1 MYKLLVSFFRV
12 MSFCVLLSSSRTTF
26 GQAVSA
32 TLLGTVSD
40 ASGAAVPKVKVTI
53 AAPATGATS
62 SVETNSSGNYTFPDL
77 TPGIYSITG
86 EAQGFKREVRA
97 SVDVIVNS
105 TTRVDLVLQNG
116 SVTETVTVTDAPPVL
131 QTDRADVSFKL
142 EAQEVEDMPLA
153 VNRNF
158 QGLLNLIPGS
168 TPATFEHS
176 QFFNAQGSLQTRVNG
191 VPRQGN
197 SYQIEGI
204 DDTERTGLL
213 QIIIPPAEAIQT
225 VDISTNN
232 FEAEL
237 GRATGAV
244 TNVILKS
251 GTNDYHGFAEEF
263 LQNQAFNAKNYFS
276 TTLPHVAYSY
286 YGGGIG
292 GPLVKEKLFFYFDY
306 LRTSDHEANNN
317 NLTIPLKAFST
328 PVPCKTGGG
337 QCLDLSSAINPSTGA
352 GVIYDPATGAAS
364 GSGRSK
370 FANNQIPLSRVNP
383 VSLKIL
389 QALPAENRPV
399 SNGYTLANDYNAN
412 LAFVK
417 SSDTYDAKVDY
428 TLTSKD
434 RLSARFSYQK
444 VNVFQAPAFGAFLGG
459 PAQGAFE
466 AIGTVGSYSTGL
478 NYNHTFTPT
487 LLTELRMGV
496 GHLHN
501 SARPTDYGSNDAD
514 KLGVPG
520 VNIAGQPFTS
530 GQVGVNIG
538 TFSNPII
545 GYAASVPWL
554 RAEANIDLVNHWT
567 KVLHNHTIKFGVD
580 VRRVRDDLLQDQT
593 FSPRGIQTFG
603 ENQTACAPT
612 NPPSGDCK
620 TTASPTN
627 PANDVASFLLDVP
640 SQVGRDLNTFFPAY
654 RDWWVFA
661 FAGDKWQASSKLTLD
676 LGLRWEFYPPATP
689 KVASGFSQYDYKNN
703 QLLLAGLGSTPRNG
717 GIATQ
722 YKYFAPRTGFAYR
735 ATEQTVIRG
744 GFGIS
749 YTQYPD
755 NSYLYN
761 FPVRSNNAYNPLNSF
776 SPAVLADGVTV
787 PTFQSGFPA
796 PVPVPIPSS
805 GIIPTNTPQLV
816 ASNYFVVP
824 TDYHNPYVMSWNLA
838 VQQALPGQ
846 FSLQLAYVANH
857 GVHIATNQNINLPSV
872 YGLGAPS
879 EPEYNLPNALPGS
892 TLHRTASTNVVF
904 LGNSSNYQSLQAQLQ
919 RRFTNGLAWSSAFT
933 WGKALNYQQG
943 DDGGLA
949 YFINIRRNYAP
960 ADYDRRLNFEQSFTY
975 ELPIGRGHRWMNS
988 GIAGTA
994 LGGWKLGGIVSIVSG
1009 LPIANGITANG
1020 GTLNTPGTQQ
1030 NANLVGLYRTPKRVG
1045 AGNQWFDPSAFAQ
1058 PRGCST
1064 AKDPVTGV
1072 QVPCVGI
1079 VGVEIGNTNRNQFYG
1094 PGFVQDNLSA
1104 FKDFKFTERLVLNTR
1119 VDAFQLSNTPQFA
1132 NPNNSLTSGTF
1143 GQVTSTLGS
1152 GSGVN
1157 GIGGGRAL
1165 QLSAKLSF

>member
-1 MYKLLVSFFRV
+1 MFTPLRKSLLALSL
-12 MSFCVLLSSSRTTF
+12 CTLLTVVPQAF

-32 TLLGTVSD
+32 TLLGTITD
-40 ASGAAVPKVKVTI
+40 ASGAAVPGVKVTI
-53 AAPATGATS
+53 TAPATGATS
-62 SVETNSSGNYTFPDL
+62 SAESNSSGNYTFPDL
-77 TPGIYSITG
+77 TPGTYSVTG
-86 EAQGFKREVRA
+86 EAQGFKKEVRA
-97 SVDVIVNS
+97 TVDVTVNS
-105 TTRVDLVLQNG
+105 STRVDLVLQNG
-116 SVTETVTVTDAPPVL
+116 SVSETVTVTDAPPVL
-131 QTDRADVSFKL
+131 QTDRADVSFKM
-142 EAQEVEDMPLA
+142 EAQQVEDMPLA

-176 QFFNAQGSLQTRVNG
+176 QFFNAQGSLQTRING

-197 SYQIEGI
+197 SYLIEGI

-251 GTNDYHGFAEEF
+251 GTNDFHGFAEEF

-276 TTLPHVAYSY
+276 TTLPHVAYNY
-286 YGGGIG
+286 FGGGVG
-292 GPLVKEKLFFYFDY
+292 GPILKDKLFFYFDY

-328 PVPCKTGGG
+328 PVPCKNGGG
-337 QCLDLSSAINPSTGA
+337 QCLDLSSAINPATGA
-352 GVIYDPATGAAS
+352 GIIYDPATGSAS

-370 FANNQIPLSRVNP
+370 FANSQIPIGRVNP

-389 QALPAENRPV
+389 QMLPAENRPV
-399 SNGYTLANDYNAN
+399 PNGYTLSNDYNAN

-417 SSDTYDAKVDY
+417 SSNTYDAKVDY
-428 TLTSKD
+428 ALTARD

-444 VNVFQAPAFGAFLGG
+444 VDTLQAPVFGAFLGG

-466 AIGTVGSYSTGL
+466 ALGSQASYSTGL
-478 NYNHTFTPT
+478 NYNHTFTST
-487 LLTELRMGV
+487 LLTEVRLGV
-496 GHLHN
+496 GHLRN
-501 SARPTDYGSNDAD
+501 SATPADYGSNDAD
-514 KLGVPG
+514 TLGIPG
-520 VNIAGQPFTS
+520 VNIGGQPFTS

-538 TFSNPII
+538 TFSNPLI

-554 RAEANIDLVNHWT
+554 RAEANIDVVNHWT
-567 KVLHNHTIKFGVD
+567 KVLHNHTVKFGAD

-620 TTASPTN
+620 TTASATN
-627 PANDVASFLLDVP
+627 PANDLASFLLDVP

-654 RDWWVFA
+654 RDWWVFV

-689 KVASGFSQYDYKNN
+689 KVASGFSQYDYTKN
-703 QLLLAGLGSTPRNG
+703 QLLLAGVGDVPRNV
-717 GIATQ
+717 GIKTQ

-735 ATEQTVIRG
+735 ATDQTVVRG

-749 YTQYPD
+749 YTQFPD

-761 FPVRSNNAYNPLNSF
+761 FPVRSNNAYNPVNSYG
-776 SPAVLADGVTV
+776 PAVLADGVTV
-787 PTFQSGFPA
+787 PTFQTGFPA

-805 GIIPTNTPQLV
+805 GIIPTNTAQLV
-816 ASNYFVVP
+816 ASNYFTVP
-824 TDYHNPYVMSWNLA
+824 ADYHNPYVLSWNLA
-838 VQQALPGQ
+838 VQQALPAQ

-872 YGLGAPS
+872 YGLGAAS

-892 TLHRTASTNVVF
+892 TLHRTASTNVLF

-919 RRFTNGLAWSSAFT
+919 RRFTSGIAWSSAFT
-933 WGKALNYQQG
+933 WGKAMDYQQG
-943 DDGGLA
+943 DDGGLT
-949 YFINIRRNYAP
+949 YFINRRRNYAP

-975 ELPIGRGHRWMNS
+975 ELPIGRGHRWLNS
-988 GIAGTA
+988 GIAATA
-994 LGGWKLGGIVSIVSG
+994 LGGWRLAGIVSIVSG
-1009 LPIANGITANG
+1009 TPIANGITANG

-1030 NANLVGLYRTPKRVG
+1030 NANLVGTYRTPKRIGV
-1045 AGNQWFDPSAFAQ
+1045 GNQWFDPSAFAQ
-1058 PRGCST
+1058 PQGCST
-1064 AKDPVTGV
+1064 AKDPATGL

-1104 FKDFKFTERLVLNTR
+1104 FKDFRFTERFILNAR

-1132 NPNNSLTSGTF
+1132 NPNNSITSGTF

-1157 GIGGGRAL
+1157 GVGGGRAL

>member
-1 MYKLLVSFFRV
+1 MYQSLKTIAG
-12 MSFCVLLSSSRTTF
+12 VLSLCAFLMASPHLF

-32 TLLGTVSD
+32 TLLGTVND
-40 ASGAAVPKVKVTI
+40 ATGAGVPNVQVTI
-53 AAPATGATS
+53 TAPATGATRS
-62 SVETNSSGNYTFPDL
+62 AQTNSSGNYTFPDL
-77 TPGIYSITG
+77 APGLYSVSG
-86 EAQGFKREVRA
+86 EAQGFKKDVRA
-97 SVDVIVNS
+97 NVDVLVNS
-105 TTRVDLVLQNG
+105 TTRIDLVLQNG
-116 SVTETVTVTDAPPVL
+116 SVTDTVTVTDAPPVL

-142 EAQEVEDMPLA
+142 EAQQVEDMPLA

-158 QGLLNLIPGS
+158 QALLNLIPGS

-176 QFFNAQGSLQTRVNG
+176 QFFNAQSSLQTRING

-197 SYQIEGI
+197 SYLIEGI

-251 GTNDYHGFAEEF
+251 GTNSFHGFAEEF

-276 TTLPHVAYSY
+276 KTLPHVAYNY
-286 YGGGIG
+286 YGGGVG
-292 GPLVKEKLFFYFDY
+292 GPILKDKLFFYFDY
-306 LRTSDHEANNN
+306 LRTDDHEANNN

-328 PVPCKTGGG
+328 PVPCTNGSG
-337 QCLDLSSAINPSTGA
+337 QCIDLSKSINPSTGA
-352 GVIYDPATGAAS
+352 GVIYDPTTGAAN

-389 QALPAENRPV
+389 QALPAENRAVP
-399 SNGYTLANDYNAN
+399 NAYTLANDYNTN

-417 SSDTYDAKVDY
+417 SSNTYDAKVDY
-428 TLTSKD
+428 ALTSRD
-434 RLSARFSYQK
+434 RLSARFSYQQ
-444 VNVFQAPAFGAFLGG
+444 VGVSQAPAFGAFLGG

-466 AIGTVGSYSTGL
+466 ANGTVGSYSTGL
-478 NYNHTFTPT
+478 SYNHTFTST
-487 LLTELRMGV
+487 LLTEVRFGV

-501 SARPTDYGSNDAD
+501 SARPTNYGSNDAD
-514 KLGVPG
+514 ALGVPG

-538 TFSNPII
+538 GLSNPLI
-545 GYAASVPWL
+545 GYAASLPWL
-554 RAEANIDLVNHWT
+554 RAEANIDFVNHWT
-567 KVLHNHTIKFGVD
+567 KVLHNHTVKFGVD
-580 VRRVRDDLLQDQT
+580 LRRVRDDLLQDQT
-593 FSPRGIQTFG
+593 FSPRGIQTFS
-603 ENQTACAPT
+603 ENQTACAATIPAT
-612 NPPSGDCK
+612 TDCK
-620 TTASPTN
+620 TSASPTN
-627 PANDVASFLLDVP
+627 VANDIASFLLDVP

-654 RDWWVFA
+654 RDWWLFA

-689 KVASGFSQYDYKNN
+689 RKASGFSQYDPAKN
-703 QLLLAGLGSTPRNG
+703 QLVLAGVG
-717 GIATQ
+717 GNPSNAGIKTQ

-735 ATEQTVIRG
+735 ATEETVIRG

-749 YTQYPD
+749 YTQFPD

-761 FPVRSNNAYNPLNSF
+761 FPVRSNNAYNPLNGF
-776 SPAVLADGVTV
+776 GPAVLSDGVTI
-787 PTFQSGFPA
+787 PTFQTGFPA
-796 PVPVPIPSS
+796 PVPVNIPSN
-805 GIIPTNTPQLV
+805 GIIPTNTAQLV
-816 ASNYFVVP
+816 SSNYFTVP

-838 VQQALPGQ
+838 VQQALPKQ
-846 FSLQLAYVANH
+846 FSLQLAYVGNH

-872 YGLGAPS
+872 YGLGAAS
-879 EPEYNLPNALPGS
+879 EPEFNLPNALPGTS
-892 TLHRTASTNVVF
+892 FHRTASTNVLF
-904 LGNSSNYQSLQAQLQ
+904 LGNSSNYSSLQAQLQ
-919 RRFTNGLAWSSAFT
+919 RRFTSGIAWSSAFT

-943 DDGGLA
+943 DDGGLL
-949 YFINIRRNYAP
+949 YFINTRRNYAP

-975 ELPIGRGHRWMNS
+975 ELPVGRGHRWLNS
-988 GIAGTA
+988 GFASTA
-994 LGGWKLGGIVSIVSG
+994 LGGWKLAGIVSIVSG
-1009 LPIANGITANG
+1009 TPIANGITANG

-1030 NANLVGLYRTPKRVG
+1030 NANLVGIYRTPKRVG
-1045 AGNQWFDPSAFAQ
+1045 VGNQWFDPTAFAQ
-1058 PRGCST
+1058 PQGCST
-1064 AKDPVTGV
+1064 AKDPATGL

-1079 VGVEIGNTNRNQFYG
+1079 VGTEIGNTGRNQFYG

-1104 FKDFKFTERLVLNTR
+1104 FKDFRFTERFSLNAR

-1132 NPNNSLTSGTF
+1132 NPSNSINSGTF

-1165 QLSAKLSF
+1165 QLSAKVSF